1 MVLRAL
7 ILALLAVSGAFSQT
21 SQSSSSVIPD
31 VVLYRAFFVRVVW
44 LDDVARQIDAKGQDG
59 SDARRHISKEAGLTP
74 AEEERLKSITQRW
87 KEQDDAIGAQLR
99 ALGKPDG
106 TMSNPQRAE
115 QLAGERDQAVMDR
128 VNELKAAFGSARSA
142 QLDTWVRA
150 TSPVRPGTSGGK
162 SGGAR

>member
-1 MVLRAL
+1 MSLRAL

-31 VVLYRAFFVRVVW
+31 AVLYRAFLVRVVW

-59 SDARRHISKEAGLTP
+59 SDARHRIRKEAGLTP
-74 AEEERLKSITQRW
+74 AEEERLKSIAQRW
-87 KEQDDAIGAQLR
+87 KEQNDAIGAQLR

-106 TMSNPQRAE
+106 TMSNPKRAE
-115 QLAGERDQAVMDR
+115 QLAGERDQVVMDR
-128 VNELKAAFGSARSA
+128 VNELKAAFELAKSE
-142 QLDTWVRA
+142 QMDKWIRA
-150 TSPVRPGTSGGK
+150 TSPVRSGTSGGR